1 MRTLVEMTA
10 DDGLVLVLSAYKPSR
25 ARGLRSAVSLASFLR
40 DADVEELSMTYRCW
54 IQTLAAICITLPLC
68 NTSLAQVEQATRSVT
83 VNGHNGEAAIVTVN
97 GRTYVELESLARV
110 GKGAMSF
117 HNDQI
122 SLTFPSSGEDSTDSP
137 PPPEPVSQSA
147 LSQKFMVAGI
157 ETIAQMREWA
167 TTLGYAIQQG
177 YGVNEKWVADYREQA
192 AHSLRLAT
200 AAASTNSDQDALR
213 LLNNEFHSVREWSD
227 RLLAAKQSMD
237 TAKYT
242 SSPNALRDEP
252 LSQKIIACGH
262 FLGGMLASAEFK
274 DDPSCH

>member
-1 MRTLVEMTA
+1 MTA
-10 DDGLVLVLSAYKPSR
+10 KSR
-25 ARGLRSAVSLASFLR
+25 IQLLA
-40 DADVEELSMTYRCW
+40 
-54 IQTLAAICITLPLC
+54 LAFIGMPLC
-68 NTSLAQVEQATRSVT
+68 HRCLAQVEQGTRSVS
-83 VNGHNGEAAIVTVN
+83 VNGHDGAAAIVTVN
-97 GRTYVELESLARV
+97 GRTYVELESLTRI
-110 GKGAMSF
+110 GKGALSF

-122 SLTFPSSGEDSTDSP
+122 SLTFPSSSADSTDSSS
-137 PPPEPVSQSA
+137 PPEPTSQSA

-200 AAASTNSDQDALR
+200 AAASTNSDQDALQ
-213 LLNNEFHSVREWSD
+213 LLNNEFRAVHEWSD
-227 RLLAAKQSMD
+227 KLLAAKQSMD

-252 LSQKIIACGH
+252 LSQKIITCGH
-262 FLGGMLASAEFK
+262 FLGGMLASGEFK
-274 DDPSCH
+274 EDASCH

>member
-1 MRTLVEMTA
+1 MDTKYSINTL
-10 DDGLVLVLSAYKPSR
+10 
-25 ARGLRSAVSLASFLR
+25 SFALITI
-40 DADVEELSMTYRCW
+40 ALCH
-54 IQTLAAICITLPLC
+54 ICV
-68 NTSLAQVEQATRSVT
+68 AQVNQGTRSIT
-83 VNGHNGEAAIVTVN
+83 VNGHNGAAAIVTVN

-110 GKGAMSF
+110 GKGSLSF
-117 HNDQI
+117 SNDQI
-122 SLTFPSSGEDSTDSP
+122 SITFSSSVQDAIDSP

-147 LSQKFMVAGI
+147 LSQKFMMAGI
-157 ETIAQMREWA
+157 EVIAQMREWA

-200 AAASTNSDQDALR
+200 AAASTSSDQAALQ
-213 LLNNEFHSVREWSD
+213 LLNNEFHAVQEWSD
-227 RLLAAKQSMD
+227 KLLAAKQSMD

-242 SSPNALRDEP
+242 SSPNALRDES
-252 LSQKIIACGH
+252 LSQKIIACGR

>member
-1 MRTLVEMTA
+1 MDTKYMINTVA
-10 DDGLVLVLSAYKPSR
+10 
-25 ARGLRSAVSLASFLR
+25 LALI
-40 DADVEELSMTYRCW
+40 SM
-54 IQTLAAICITLPLC
+54 ALC
-68 NTSLAQVEQATRSVT
+68 HISVAQAEQGTRSVT
-83 VNGHNGEAAIVTVN
+83 VNGHNGAAAIVTVN

-110 GKGAMSF
+110 GKGSLSF

-122 SLTFPSSGEDSTDSP
+122 NLTFASSSGEGASESP
-137 PPPEPVSQSA
+137 SPPEPVSQSA

-200 AAASTNSDQDALR
+200 AAASTSSDQTALQ
-213 LLNNEFHSVREWSD
+213 LLNNEFHAVQEWSD
-227 RLLAAKQSMD
+227 KLLAAKQSMD

-252 LSQKIIACGH
+252 LSQKIIACGR
-262 FLGGMLASAEFK
+262 FLGGMLASADFK

>member
-1 MRTLVEMTA
+1 MDTKYSINTL
-10 DDGLVLVLSAYKPSR
+10 
-25 ARGLRSAVSLASFLR
+25 SLALIT
-40 DADVEELSMTYRCW
+40 MTLCH
-54 IQTLAAICITLPLC
+54 ICP
-68 NTSLAQVEQATRSVT
+68 AQVEQGTRSIT
-83 VNGHNGEAAIVTVN
+83 VNGHNGAAAIVTVN

-110 GKGAMSF
+110 GKGSLSF

-122 SLTFPSSGEDSTDSP
+122 SITFSSSAQETIDSP
-137 PPPEPVSQSA
+137 PPAEPVSQSA
-147 LSQKFMVAGI
+147 LSQKFMMAGI
-157 ETIAQMREWA
+157 EVIAQMREWA

-200 AAASTNSDQDALR
+200 AAASTSSDQTALQ
-213 LLNNEFHSVREWSD
+213 LLNNEFHAVQEWSD
-227 RLLAAKQSMD
+227 KLLAAKQSMD

-252 LSQKIIACGH
+252 LSQKIIACGR
-262 FLGGMLASAEFK
+262 FLGGMLASADFK

>member
-1 MRTLVEMTA
+1 MLLTRRIHI
-10 DDGLVLVLSAYKPSR
+10 S
-25 ARGLRSAVSLASFLR
+25 SLA
-40 DADVEELSMTYRCW
+40 V
-54 IQTLAAICITLPLC
+54 ITFALC
-68 NTSLAQVEQATRSVT
+68 NSCLAQVEQGTRNIT
-83 VNGHNGEAAIVTVN
+83 VNGHNGTAATVTVN

-110 GKGAMSF
+110 GKGSLSF

-122 SLTFPSSGEDSTDSP
+122 SLAFSLSGGDSTESP
-137 PPPEPVSQSA
+137 PPPEPASQSA

-200 AAASTNSDQDALR
+200 AAASTNSDQEALQ
-213 LLNNEFHSVREWSD
+213 LLNNEFNAVREWSD
-227 RLLAAKQSMD
+227 KLLAAKQSMD

-274 DDPSCH
+274 DDSSCH